1 MMFWKRNHNY
11 SKIVYWKRNLFS
23 FLFCVVLYLILIQ
36 YLFLIKL
43 YILSPFSWKYN
54 FQQCGYMQ
62 RLRTTTK
69 VNTGLL
75 VIFPCCIRRDL
86 TEWQLLYLGKANQ
99 QLFSSGVPQFRS
111 IQVLDL
117 CYICFWITKSFS
129 LVRHN
134 RNLETTFWHL
144 NCLVTSM
151 FLITTCHLT
160 FWWTFMF
167 DSWQKGLPL
176 TAILPSKPTQTEFH
190 DHMHSYWFCL
200 SSSLFENVLIIVA
213 VMLVII

>member
-1 MMFWKRNHNY
+1 MMFWKRNHNN

-54 FQQCGYMQ
+54 FQQCGYRQ

-69 VNTGLL
+69 VNTSLL

-99 QLFSSGVPQFRS
+99 QLFSSS
-111 IQVLDL
+111 LELHNLDPVW
-117 CYICFWITKSFS
+117 FWISATSVFELLRFS
-129 LVRHN
+129 VQ
-134 RNLETTFWHL
+134 WD
-144 NCLVTSM
+144 
-151 FLITTCHLT
+151 ITEIWRPH
-160 FWWTFMF
+160 F
-167 DSWQKGLPL
+167 D
-176 TAILPSKPTQTEFH
+176 I
-190 DHMHSYWFCL
+190 
-200 SSSLFENVLIIVA
+200 
-213 VMLVII
+213 

>member
-1 MMFWKRNHNY
+1 MINLCIDTPNGERQKVQKGLVAEHKVCWITISDFLLFTCNFFFFGNTTILMIYWDSTWCFERGII
-11 SKIVYWKRNLFS
+11 KIVYWKKNLFS

-54 FQQCGYMQ
+54 FQQCGYRQ

-69 VNTGLL
+69 VNTILL

-111 IQVLDL
+111 SLVLD
-117 CYICFWITKSFS
+117 
-129 LVRHN
+129 
-134 RNLETTFWHL
+134 
-144 NCLVTSM
+144 
-151 FLITTCHLT
+151 
-160 FWWTFMF
+160 
-167 DSWQKGLPL
+167 
-176 TAILPSKPTQTEFH
+176 
-190 DHMHSYWFCL
+190 
-200 SSSLFENVLIIVA
+200 
-213 VMLVII
+213 